1 MLGEP
6 GPNRRSD
13 LKWISTTT
21 TLACFSRPTVRTT
34 AKFGFLFFRDRKAW
48 AAETLENARAG
59 LPAMRHSLDPMLL
72 DRLSDTAQGERR
84 FEYVGQVPRR

>member
-1 MLGEP
+1 MDFDNDHP
-6 GPNRRSD
+6 RVFFPSD
-13 LKWISTTT
+13 S
-21 TLACFSRPTVRTT
+21 SGTT

>member
-1 MLGEP
+1 MDFDNDHP
-6 GPNRRSD
+6 RVFFPSD
-13 LKWISTTT
+13 S
-21 TLACFSRPTVRTT
+21 SGTT

-59 LPAMRHSLDPMLL
+59 LPVFRHSLDPMLL

-84 FEYVGQVPRR
+84 FEYLGQVPRH